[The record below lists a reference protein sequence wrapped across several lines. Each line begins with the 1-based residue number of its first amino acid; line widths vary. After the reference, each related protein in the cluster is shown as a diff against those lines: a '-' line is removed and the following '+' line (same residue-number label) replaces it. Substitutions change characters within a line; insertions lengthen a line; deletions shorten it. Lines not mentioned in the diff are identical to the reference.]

1 MARNT
6 SAVFKFQGTIENQTH
21 VKSRRY
27 KEHVRAKKYTHTPF
41 TMPVALAKSRDLLQL
56 CNKYNQPIFRAIRRE
71 VYDGE
76 LWSRLGSLQ
85 FAELKAGRPLGLEC
99 LKGFECNLQH
109 KMTDV
114 IAGGYDF
121 SATVAQNQL
130 GIYVRLQEHPKV
142 DDKLPRTGYQLR
154 FVLIAPD
161 PINGPAYKQVA
172 LGPLTQYTDELTA
185 VDIPVALPEG
195 GGPCMLLMGIVPHLQ
210 GTGPC
215 RVMSDSGMQVVW
227 VRGQEEAVEDLDD
240 GLEGVQAHGVAP
252 AMPIVPATAVVSA
265 VAADAAPIIEI
276 TEAEKEGFIVVKAML
291 RQHIKP
297 HRIAAIKERSCLTVL
312 LDEDDR
318 KPICRLYLQE
328 DRWYIGIFDGE
339 GHERKIEI
347 ESVDDL
353 FQYEEVLEKRVEE
366 YEREGEG

>member
-6 SAVFKFQGTIENQTH
+6 SAVFKFQGTIEDITH

-27 KEHVRAKKYTHTPF
+27 KDHTRAKKYSKTPF
-41 TMPVALAKSRDLLQL
+41 TMPVALAKSRDLLQM
-56 CNKYNQPIFRAIRRE
+56 CNKYNQPIFQAIRRE
-71 VYDGE
+71 VYDGD

-121 SATVAQNQL
+121 SATVSQNQL
-130 GIYVRLQEHPKV
+130 GIYVQLHAHPV
-142 DDKLPRTGYQLR
+142 VADKLPRTGYQLR

-161 PINGPAYKQVA
+161 AANGPAYKQVA

-185 VDIPVALPEG
+185 VDIPIALPEG
-195 GGPCMLLMGIVPHLQ
+195 GGPCLLLMGIVPHLQ
-210 GTGPC
+210 AEGPC
-215 RVMSDSGMQVVW
+215 KVQSDSGMQVVW
-227 VRGQEEAVEDLDD
+227 VRGQEEAVT
-240 GLEGVQAHGVAP
+240 LEEEAA
-252 AMPIVPATAVVSA
+252 AIVEATAVVSE
-265 VAADAAPIIEI
+265 VADEAAPVLAI
-276 TEAEKEGFIVVKAML
+276 TEAEKEGFVVVKAML

-297 HRIAAIKERSCLTVL
+297 HRIGAMKEQSCLTVL

-318 KPICRLYLQE
+318 KVICRLYLHGAT
-328 DRWYIGIFDGE
+328 WYIGIVDGQQE
-339 GHERKIEI
+339 HKIEI

-353 FQYEEVLEKRVEE
+353 FEYGEVLGKRVEE
-366 YEREGEG
+366 YERESVG